1 MTTEG
6 GQAILGSPNG
16 KGIGFFL
23 SQHKDQLGV
32 KTVESVT
39 VFTTQGESPATSEPE
54 AWYQAYFT
62 IVDVPK

>member
-6 GQAILGSPNG
+6 GRAILGSPNG
-16 KGIGFFL
+16 KGIGYFL

-39 VFTTQGESPATSEPE
+39 VFTTPGGEGE
-54 AWYQAYFT
+54 AWYQAYFALA
-62 IVDVPK
+62 DVK